1 MAPARSRVGVSPGVR
16 ATNGASATIA
26 PTMQAPNRA
35 PSIAPVATW
44 LTGPKPASPNTAPI
58 RSRRRREPSNV
69 RASRSRLPPIRR
81 PPASGMAMPATA
93 PAIAAATMLRRVH
106 GERPLRAPNHR
117 PNPTD
122 APRTMPSP
130 APVMSPGDWPSN
142 RLKASSPSSFTTAP
156 TSMPPSAPP
165 AIAQRQRGPGNNV
178 DAAIPRLT
186 PAPPASAA
194 TSPTTLPEY
203 TKRIVPGSIPT
214 EASR

>member
-1 MAPARSRVGVSPGVR
+1 
-16 ATNGASATIA
+16 
-26 PTMQAPNRA
+26 
-35 PSIAPVATW
+35 
-44 LTGPKPASPNTAPI
+44 
-58 RSRRRREPSNV
+58 
-69 RASRSRLPPIRR
+69 
-81 PPASGMAMPATA
+81 MPATA

-156 TSMPPSAPP
+156 TNMPPSAPP

-178 DAAIPRLT
+178 DVAIPMLT

-194 TSPTTLPEY
+194 TMVRHTITSSIDTAPM
-203 TKRIVPGSIPT
+203 PGASGC
-214 EASR
+214 EAPANP